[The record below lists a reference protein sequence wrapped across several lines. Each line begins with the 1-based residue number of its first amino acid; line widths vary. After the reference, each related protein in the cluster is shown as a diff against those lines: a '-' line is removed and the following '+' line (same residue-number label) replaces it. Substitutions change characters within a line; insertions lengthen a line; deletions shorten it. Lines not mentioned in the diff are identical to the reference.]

1 MKSRAR
7 YPGLRQF
14 ILIFAIAA
22 PVWTIFFIQQNL
34 LLALVPLFVSHAL
47 LLYPTLYPHSQWWGP
62 VIRSFA
68 TSEKEVWITIDD
80 GPTPEHTGEIL
91 DPARSLMKRARLS
104 SSSVIAR
111 KNFRTWSKRFAG
123 ADMKSQTTH

>member
-7 YPGLRQF
+7 FPGLRQF

-47 LLYPTLYPHSQWWGP
+47 LLYPTLYPAFTMVGTSDSLFRN
-62 VIRSFA
+62 IR
-68 TSEKEVWITIDD
+68 K
-80 GPTPEHTGEIL
+80 
-91 DPARSLMKRARLS
+91 RSLDYDR
-104 SSSVIAR
+104 
-111 KNFRTWSKRFAG
+111 
-123 ADMKSQTTH
+123 